1 MPASPNNA
9 TVLSMAEMLF
19 RHRIKVVLI
28 PTLVLG
34 VGLAIALFAPRQYK
48 SEAKLAL
55 QMGRQSV
62 NLDPTAQTG
71 QQIIGIQQLGRDA
84 EVITAL
90 DLIKSRG
97 VISKVVEKLGADYI
111 LRGGPEAEADD
122 QPADVV
128 ASFIDSTIGA
138 AANRAITTLKSI
150 DPISRDEEAVIEIE
164 RNLVADSE
172 RDSTLLLVSYSTDT
186 PVGAKTILE
195 TLIDVYRNEHLRINR
210 NQDSREFFQ
219 EQEGLIREQLN
230 AAMDRVRQAK
240 DEIGVASVDTRR
252 QNLENQLQAITMS
265 AFEAES
271 DRNALVAEL
280 KDLNLQLDSLPER
293 LIASKKSIPN
303 QGADLLREQL
313 YTLQVKQADL
323 KARYSSSHPLV
334 VAISQQINE
343 AEKVV
348 DGQSDVREETT
359 DDVNPLHLELALA
372 ANQKRS
378 QLASL
383 EAKLESL
390 RDQDKTVRA
399 DLEKL
404 NADAMR
410 IALLEREEAD
420 LSRKHTRYV
429 DNLEQT
435 RIDQELEEQAVSS
448 ISTAQAPTLSEKP
461 VSPSKLIVALGSI
474 VLAFAG
480 TAATV
485 LGLEQ
490 ISDKIRDERTIEKV
504 TGVPVL
510 ATIPDSSAHGRVL
523 VS

>member
-28 PTLVLG
+28 PTLVLAAG
-34 VGLAIALFAPRQYK
+34 VAIALFAPRQYK

-90 DLIKSRG
+90 DMIKSRG

-111 LRGGPEAEADD
+111 LNGGPEEEGEAKPVGAV
-122 QPADVV
+122 QAM
-128 ASFIDSTIGA
+128 FDSTVGA
-138 AANRAITTLKSI
+138 AMDTAIKTLKSI
-150 DPISRDEEAVIEIE
+150 DPISRDEEAIIEIE
-164 RNLVADSE
+164 QNLVADSE
-172 RDSTLLLVSYSTDT
+172 RDSTMLLVSYSTSSAE
-186 PVGAKTILE
+186 GAQEILT
-195 TLIDVYRNEHLRINR
+195 TLIDVYRDEHLRINR
-210 NQDSREFFQ
+210 NQGSREFFQ
-219 EQEGLIREQLN
+219 VQVKQIREQLD
-230 AAMDRVRQAK
+230 AAMDQVRKAK
-240 DEIGVASVDTRR
+240 NEIGVASIETRR
-252 QNLENQLQAITMS
+252 QNLENQLQSITMS

-271 DRNALVAEL
+271 ERNALVAEL
-280 KDLNLQLDSLPER
+280 KDLNLQLGEMPER
-293 LIASKKSIPN
+293 LVASKKSIPN

-334 VAISQQINE
+334 IAISQQIDE

-348 DGQSDVREETT
+348 DDQSNIREETT
-359 DDVNPLHLELALA
+359 DDINPFHRELSLA

-390 RDQDKTVRA
+390 RDQDKTVRL
-399 DLEKL
+399 DLEKV

-410 IALLEREEAD
+410 IAQLERDEAE
-420 LSRKHTRYV
+420 LSRKHTRYA

-435 RIDQELEEQAVSS
+435 RIDEELEEQSISS
-448 ISTAQAPTLSEKP
+448 ISTAQAPTFSKKP

-480 TAATV
+480 TAAMI

-490 ISDKIRDERTIEKV
+490 VSDKVRDERSIEKA

-510 ATIPDSSAHGRVL
+510 ATIPDTAIHGRVL
-523 VS
+523 TP

>member
-34 VGLAIALFAPRQYK
+34 AGLAIALFAPRQYK

-111 LRGGPEAEADD
+111 LRGGPAGEGEAKPVGAV
-122 QPADVV
+122 QAM
-128 ASFIDSTIGA
+128 FDSTVGA
-138 AANRAITTLKSI
+138 AVDSAIKTLKSI
-150 DPISRDEEAVIEIE
+150 DPISREEEAIIEVE

-186 PVGAKTILE
+186 PEGAKEILQ
-195 TLIDVYRNEHLRINR
+195 TLINVYRDEHLRINR
-210 NQDSREFFQ
+210 NADSREFFITQ
-219 EQEGLIREQLN
+219 EKQTRTELD
-230 AAMDRVRQAK
+230 AVMDKIRQAK
-240 DEIGVASVDTRR
+240 DDMGVASIETRR
-252 QNLENQLQAITMS
+252 QNLENQLQSITMS
-265 AFEAES
+265 AFEAAAQRS
-271 DRNALVAEL
+271 ALVAEL
-280 KDLNLQLDSLPER
+280 NDLGIQLDDMPER
-293 LIASKKSIPN
+293 LIATKKSIPN

-323 KARYSSSHPLV
+323 KARYSDSHPLV
-334 VAISQQINE
+334 IAISQQIDE
-343 AEKVV
+343 AERVV
-348 DGQSDVREETT
+348 DDQSNLREETT
-359 DDVNPLHLELALA
+359 DDVNPIHRELSLA
-372 ANQKRS
+372 AKQKRS
-378 QLASL
+378 ELASV
-383 EAKLESL
+383 EARLDVL

-404 NADAMR
+404 NLDAMK
-410 IALLEREEAD
+410 IAQLERDEAE
-420 LSRKHTRYV
+420 LKSKHTRYA

-435 RIDQELEEQAVSS
+435 RIDEELQRQSVSS
-448 ISTAQAPTLSEKP
+448 ISLAQDPTFAKKP

-480 TAATV
+480 TAATI

-490 ISDKIRDERTIEKV
+490 VSDKVRDERTIEKA

-510 ATIPDSSAHGRVL
+510 ATIPDSSIHGRVL
-523 VS
+523 TP